1 MRDCDRIQQKKDG
14 MHMNRK
20 KGFTLAE
27 LLIVVAIIGILVAV
41 AIPVF
46 TSQLEKAREATDA
59 ANIRNA
65 YAELM
70 TKVITEVTPDSIGVT
85 LNQKKD
91 DWQTAIDFPCDE
103 IGNPKA
109 DGKATVSYENGK
121 AVIRYSDSHSVG
133 SSVTDTLDT
142 IRVNAIPYQ
151 KPENP
156 GDTKSERGT
165 VYTDQGKYYIVD
177 EEKPLKDF
185 DDTLEEGQHGI
196 REVHFDVV
204 QEVEGIQEDVNDLS
218 QGCILHDKS
227 TGQYYVYTGSNQSLN
242 GQDQRKRYLIA
253 LN

>member
-1 MRDCDRIQQKKDG
+1 

-27 LLIVVAIIGILVAV
+27 LLIVVAIVAVLVAIV
-41 AIPVF
+41 IPVF
-46 TSQLEKAREATDA
+46 TSQIEKSREATDA

-70 TKVITEVTPDSIGVT
+70 TKVITEDTTDSIEVT

-103 IGNPKA
+103 IGSPKA

-121 AVIRYSDSHSVG
+121 AVIRYTDGHSDSD
-133 SSVTDTLDT
+133 SVTDTLDT
-142 IRVNAIPYQ
+142 IRANAIPYQ

-156 GDTKSERGT
+156 GNANSERGT
-165 VYTDQGKYYIVD
+165 VYSDQGKYYIVD

-185 DDTLEEGQHGI
+185 GNTLEEGKHGI
-196 REVHFDVV
+196 REVHFNDVR
-204 QEVEGIQEDVNDLS
+204 EVEDIQKDIGGLS

-227 TGQYYVYTGSNQSLN
+227 TGQYYVYTGSNQSLDT
-242 GQDQRKRYLIA
+242 QDQRNRYLIA

>member
-1 MRDCDRIQQKKDG
+1 MIVIEY
-14 MHMNRK
+14 NRK

-41 AIPVF
+41 AIPIF
-46 TSQLEKAREATDA
+46 TSQIEKSREATDA

-70 TKVITEVTPDSIGVT
+70 TKVITEDTADSIEVT

-103 IGNPKA
+103 IGNPKVA
-109 DGKATVSYENGK
+109 GKATVSYENGK
-121 AVIRYSDSHSVG
+121 AVIRYSDSHSG
-133 SSVTDTLDT
+133 GGSVTDTLDT
-142 IRVNAIPYQ
+142 IRTHAISYQ

-156 GDTKSERGT
+156 GDRKSERGT
-165 VYTDQGKYYIVD
+165 VYSDKGKYYIVD

-185 DDTLEEGQHGI
+185 EGTLKEGQHGI
-196 REVHFDVV
+196 REVHFDDVR
-204 QEVEGIQEDVNDLS
+204 EVENIQKDIGGLS

-227 TGQYYVYTGSNQSLN
+227 TGQYYVYTGSNQSLDT
-242 GQDQRKRYLIA
+242 QDQRKRYLIA